1 MRLVHAAIE
10 HWRRGDFEC
19 AITLAGAAERMLPEI
34 DEPRYRELQDIA
46 RVNEIS
52 DWLIHGKSRDGAKS
66 ECADR
71 IVIEELDTVSPD
83 GRIFVNFP
91 RWSEDTPVS
100 VTTLPKRSSKTPRK
114 SNQAKTGSKQLEP
127 ATRTST
133 TIGKSG
139 TIGLSVPIF
148 RESIVGLVNAGVR
161 TMSYFSQA
169 PIELPELKIE

>member
-52 DWLIHGKSRDGAKS
+52 DWLIHGEPRDGAKS

-71 IVIEELDTVSPD
+71 IVIEELDTVVAIHRAILKFEAVFWKQDPAD
-83 GRIFVNFP
+83 D
-91 RWSEDTPVS
+91 E
-100 VTTLPKRSSKTPRK
+100 LPKL
-114 SNQAKTGSKQLEP
+114 Q
-127 ATRTST
+127 TRT
-133 TIGKSG
+133 
-139 TIGLSVPIF
+139 
-148 RESIVGLVNAGVR
+148 NAGSTIVKR
-161 TMSYFSQA
+161 IQ
-169 PIELPELKIE
+169 